1 MAFLE
6 DLTPFFSTAEFA
18 DLATIG
24 GAQVRVIFEQPF
36 ADPFGA
42 VVDSTQPQCWAP
54 SASVQ
59 HAHQGTPVLVGG
71 NAYTVERIE
80 PDGTG
85 ISRITLYPSA

>member
-24 GAQVRVIFEQPF
+24 GADVRVIFEQPY
-36 ADPFGA
+36 ADPFGP

-71 NAYTVERIE
+71 SAYTVERIE